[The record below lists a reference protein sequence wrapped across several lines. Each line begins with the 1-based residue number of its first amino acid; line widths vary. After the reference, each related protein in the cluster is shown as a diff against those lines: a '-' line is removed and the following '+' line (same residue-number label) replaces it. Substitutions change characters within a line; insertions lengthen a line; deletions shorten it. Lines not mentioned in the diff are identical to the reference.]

1 MDNMDFANRIY
12 ELRRNKGLSQK
23 ELGDMLGVSNKAVSK
38 WENGESMPK
47 TSTMLKLA
55 EILEIDGNE
64 LIGLDIKD
72 KPADSSNFD
81 DLKNENDALRSELLE
96 MKNKR
101 KRVLVTILCVSVV
114 FIIGACVIAFSV
126 QGNSN
131 RYNKSVSD
139 AGQSD
144 TKIVFDDV
152 TFVPSNNFTKF
163 VIDEESYLYSGSFDT
178 KYADYYNASGDKQTV
193 AISCSKEQSYIKL
206 KSAGKQYYY
215 VKENMSSDDLINES
229 VVFDIE
235 MYYGSIADNEK
246 MLNFR
251 EYIYG
256 SPDESYSVYDDGGEE
271 FIKQFCDFYN
281 NKPSPADSKITELY
295 LGHNSKIVLPAFSS
309 DETDYSSFV
318 IGEFFKDDDSNVYFY
333 DYVTTSSYPVEK
345 EVANYVYK

>member
-1 MDNMDFANRIY
+1 MDFANRIS

-64 LIGLDIKD
+64 LIGFDIKD
-72 KPADSSNFD
+72 NSVDSSKLD
-81 DLKNENDALRSELLE
+81 SLKNENDALRSELTRI
-96 MKNKR
+96 KTKK
-101 KRVLVTILCVSVV
+101 KRVLATILCVGVA

-131 RYNKSVSD
+131 KYNKSISD

-152 TFVPSNNFTKF
+152 TFVPATDFTKY
-163 VIDEESYLYSGSFDT
+163 VIDEESYLYAGSFDT
-178 KYADYYNASGDKQTV
+178 KYADYYNANGDKQTV

-206 KSAGKQYYY
+206 KSVGKQYYY

-229 VVFDIE
+229 VVFDIDL
-235 MYYGSIADNEK
+235 YYGSIADNEK

-256 SPDESYSVYDDGGEE
+256 SPGDSYSVYDGGKE

-295 LGHNSKIVLPAFSS
+295 LGHNGKIVLPAFSS
-309 DETDYSSFV
+309 DETDYSGFV
-318 IGEFFKDDDSNVYFY
+318 LGEFFKDDDSNVYFY

-345 EVANYVYK
+345 EVADYVYR